1 MSNCTWFTMDR
12 RFISLCSGKYLS
24 GVVSFRVQYR
34 AHLMRPKGCSSDIMM
49 HFYSL
54 SSDLRNWKTTHGL
67 QPEILAYWQE
77 LTEKYDL
84 LPNIEFNSKVIGAE
98 WDNDLQ
104 LYHVL
109 VEDVKTRA
117 KVVTDAHIV
126 ISSIGRLDIPRWPN
140 VPGTS
145 RFKGIMFHSAQWRHD
160 VELTGKKVAVVGSGP
175 TA

>member
-1 MSNCTWFTMDR
+1 
-12 RFISLCSGKYLS
+12 
-24 GVVSFRVQYR
+24 
-34 AHLMRPKGCSSDIMM
+34 MM

-54 SSDLRNWKTTHGL
+54 SSDLRNWKSTHGY

-98 WDNDLQ
+98 WDDGLQ
-104 LYHVL
+104 QYHIV
-109 VEDVKTRA
+109 VENVNTGA
-117 KVVTDAHIV
+117 KVFTNAHII
-126 ISSIGRLDIPRWPN
+126 ISSIGVLNIPLWPD

-145 RFKGIMFHSAQWRHD
+145 KFKGAIFHSARWRHD
-160 VELTGKKVAVVGSGP
+160 VELKGKRVAVIGSGP